1 MKRGRVQYFQAK
13 LRPNSAKHGFLA
25 GNNVYYV
32 GGRLAWDKQ
41 HETIGLTHPFHHDL
55 R

>member
-1 MKRGRVQYFQAK
+1 MSCSVIARH
-13 LRPNSAKHGFLA
+13 LTLLKHGFLA

-32 GGRLAWDKQ
+32 GGRLAWDTE

>member
-1 MKRGRVQYFQAK
+1 MVVFSISK
-13 LRPNSAKHGFLA
+13 LRPNSAKRGFLA